1 MIDAYSETWR
11 EMAAKANGIIEAS
24 RTRLEQVDQSQ
35 SESQFLR
42 GKIAALREIL
52 ALAQPRSIT
61 ASDRMPDE
69 LRPRDRSGI

>member
-1 MIDAYSETWR
+1 MIDAYSETWHD
-11 EMAAKANGIIEAS
+11 MAIKANEIIEAS

-52 ALAQPRSIT
+52 ALAQPRPLVANNS
-61 ASDRMPDE
+61 MPDE